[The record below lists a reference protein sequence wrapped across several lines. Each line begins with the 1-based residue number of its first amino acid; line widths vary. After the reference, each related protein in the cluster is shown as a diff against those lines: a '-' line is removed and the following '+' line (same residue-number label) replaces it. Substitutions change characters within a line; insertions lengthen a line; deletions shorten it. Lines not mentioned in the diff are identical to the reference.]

1 MKKCQGA
8 ASEWGKA
15 SLWAAVLPCLLL
27 LVLAMPGVCHAA
39 TTITGPADVV
49 TEGSFVYAYAV
60 GGATT
65 CNGVQFRATPG
76 TAATFTN
83 WVNGAVT
90 HVAATGFV
98 QGVNPVRSGGTFS
111 IVPGAGYTN
120 VLNGLAYST
129 VAAPGVVQGSLTLQG
144 FVSGRQYLAQFW
156 ANDSYGLYGTN
167 RLVQISTMT
176 NGVTLTDT
184 LAFNANKVN
193 NGVGQFTVMRF
204 TATASS
210 QLFNL
215 QSAGG
220 GNATVMMGISAL
232 QVRDVTPVAEDPG
245 DATVLLEAEYFTSK
259 GGWKVDTQ
267 FIEQM
272 GSFFLLAHNYGQPG
286 ADAITLATFPLTGTY
301 RVWVR
306 TKNWVSGYTG
316 AAAPGRFQLS
326 VAGALLPEVF
336 GDAATIWQWEDGGE
350 VWIQSGSRE
359 VRLKDLAGFEG
370 RCDAI
375 AFIKGSTLPPPNDS
389 ALKAWRLTALGESLT
404 PETTAPF
411 DLVVVGGGMGGCA
424 TALSAARNGLRV
436 ALIQDRPVL
445 GGNASQEIRV
455 GTRGERRYGLI
466 YEIDAT
472 DGFAN
477 GDEKTVARDV
487 VRLNVMTNEPNL
499 TLYMPY
505 RAYQVGTNATHSITH
520 VDIQQ
525 VGGPER
531 LRLTAPLFADCT
543 GDAWIGYWAGAD
555 YVYGSEPQSAYN
567 EPQARPVPGTTLGN
581 SLLWSTLVHPTDT
594 IPFPAS
600 LPWATEVAGTAKATS
615 GDWNWEYGIPASI
628 HTINDAEHIR
638 DHLFRAIYGN
648 YFNQRVA
655 DGHGRRYFQWM
666 AYVAGKRESR
676 RLLGDYVIKQQDL
689 RDGIYF
695 DDAVMTT
702 DWGMDLHYETAT
714 SYRSSFTKYAIKN
727 GKVFFPYRVL
737 YSRNV
742 PNLFMAGRNISST
755 HVAMGSPRVM
765 NTIAQMGVVV
775 GVAAKMCI
783 ENGYLPRDI
792 YRTTNNIVE
801 LQARLTGH
809 WVTTTQLPYP
819 ADPDN
824 YASVGAVIV
833 DNTNAVVT
841 GAWTSSTSDLNY
853 YGINYLHDGNTG
865 KGTKRVSWTLGT
877 GVGDFRVSIGSVK
890 ASSKASNAPVWVFT
904 DFATTNS
911 ATTERVY
918 INKGAPLVN
927 HSGGEILVGRFAESD
942 HHRGL
947 LQFQVPGFLANALV
961 QAVEVT
967 LTVSARDLDSAE
979 DWIGEQGLTLH
990 AVTEAFEP
998 GSVTWSNRNAT
1009 TAWAT
1014 PGGTFNATALA
1025 AITSPTFPSEVEEGE
1040 SFAFPRSATLRNLVT
1055 NNLNGLVNLMVRAP
1069 GLENTYSTTKLYRF
1083 GTATMRIY
1091 YDLPV
1096 MPATTNVDQSTGA
1109 YWVDLGTHS
1118 AGADGIRVVVGNS
1131 GTATYVVA
1139 DAVKAEN
1146 INASATT
1153 DVDGDGMADEWER
1166 YYFLVR
1172 YGAGVSPSADADGD
1186 GRSNWLEFKTNTD
1199 PTDRSSKYDL
1209 RIALADPVQQVGEDG
1224 ITIRWNSFNGLRY
1237 RIEARDTLSSGSFEP
1252 VAGMTGIEATE
1263 PTNEVFIP
1271 FDSGK
1276 PCAFYRLVLE

>member
-1 MKKCQGA
+1 
-8 ASEWGKA
+8 
-15 SLWAAVLPCLLL
+15 
-27 LVLAMPGVCHAA
+27 
-39 TTITGPADVV
+39 
-49 TEGSFVYAYAV
+49 
-60 GGATT
+60 
-65 CNGVQFRATPG
+65 
-76 TAATFTN
+76 
-83 WVNGAVT
+83 
-90 HVAATGFV
+90 
-98 QGVNPVRSGGTFS
+98 
-111 IVPGAGYTN
+111 
-120 VLNGLAYST
+120 VLNGLAFST
-129 VAAPGVVQGSLTLQG
+129 IAAPSVVQGSLTLQG
-144 FVSGRQYLAQFW
+144 LVSGRQYLAQFW

-176 NGVTLTDT
+176 NGVTISDT

-193 NGVGQFTVMRF
+193 NGVGQFTGMRF
-204 TATASS
+204 TATANS
-210 QLFNL
+210 QGFSL

-220 GNATVMMGISAL
+220 GSATVMMGLSAL
-232 QVRDVTPVAEDPG
+232 QVRDVTPVVEEPG
-245 DATVLLEAEYFTSK
+245 AATVLLEAEYFTSK

-286 ADAITLATFPLTGTY
+286 ADAVTVATFPLSGTY

-316 AAAPGRFQLS
+316 AAAPGRFQLAI
-326 VAGALLPEVF
+326 AGAPLSEVF
-336 GDAATIWQWEDGGE
+336 GDAATTWQWEDGGE

-359 VRLKDLAGFEG
+359 VCLKDLTGFEG

-375 AFIKGSTLPPPNDS
+375 AFIKGSSLPPPNDS
-389 ALKAWRLTALGESLT
+389 TLKAWRLAALGESLT
-404 PETTAPF
+404 PGATEHF

-424 TALSAARNGLRV
+424 TALSAARNGVRV
-436 ALIQDRPVL
+436 ALVQDRPVL

-477 GDEKTVARDV
+477 GDEKTVARDG
-487 VRLNVMTNEPNL
+487 VRLNVLTNEPNL

-505 RAYQVGTNATHSITH
+505 RAYQLGTNATQAITH
-520 VDIQQ
+520 VDIQR
-525 VGGPER
+525 VGSPER

-594 IPFPAS
+594 IPFPSS

-676 RLLGDYVIKQQDL
+676 RLLGDYVLKQQDL

-714 SYRSSFTKYAIKN
+714 SYRSSYTKYSVKN
-727 GKVFFPYRVL
+727 GKAFFPYRVL

-742 PNLFMAGRNISST
+742 PNLFMAGRNMSGT
-755 HVAMGSPRVM
+755 HVALGSPRVM

-792 YRTTNNIVE
+792 YRTTNSVVE

-809 WVTTTQLPYP
+809 WVTTTQLAYP
-819 ADPDN
+819 VDPIGSS
-824 YASVGAVIV
+824 ASGLIV
-833 DNTNAVVT
+833 DNTNAVVI
-841 GAWTSSTSDLNY
+841 GSWTTSTSDPNY
-853 YGINYLHDGNTG
+853 YGINYLHDGNAG
-865 KGTKRVSWTLGT
+865 KGAKRVAWTLNT
-877 GVGDFRVSIGSVK
+877 GAGAYRVSIGSVK
-890 ASSKASNAPVWVFT
+890 ASNKASNAPVWVFT
-904 DFATTNS
+904 DYAATNC
-911 ATTERVY
+911 AVTEKVY
-918 INKGAPLVN
+918 INNGTPTVN
-927 HSGGEILVGRFAESD
+927 NAGGQILVGRVASAN

-947 LQFQVPGFLANALV
+947 LQFQIPGFLTNAMV
-961 QAVEVT
+961 QAVDVA
-967 LTVSARDLDSAE
+967 LIVSERDAASAD

-990 AVTEAFEP
+990 AMTEAFDP
-998 GSVTWSNRNAT
+998 GQVTWSNRNAT

-1014 PGGTFNATALA
+1014 PGGSFNATALC
-1025 AITSPTFPSEVEEGE
+1025 AITSPTFPADVVAGE
-1040 SFAFPRSATLRNLVT
+1040 TLVFPRSVALRTLVT
-1055 NNLNGLVNLMVRAP
+1055 NNLNGTLNLMVRAP

-1083 GTATMRIY
+1083 ATATLRIY

-1109 YWVDLGTHS
+1109 YWVDLGTYS
-1118 AGADGIRVVVGNS
+1118 TSADGVRVVVGNH
-1131 GTATYVVA
+1131 GTTTFVVA

-1146 INASATT
+1146 INAAATT
-1153 DVDGDGMADEWER
+1153 DADGDGMADDWER

-1172 YGAGVSPSADADGD
+1172 YGAGVNPDDDADGD
-1186 GRSNWLEFKTNTD
+1186 GRSNWLEYKTNTD
-1199 PTDRSSKYDL
+1199 PTDKNSKYDL

-1237 RIEARDTLSSGSFEP
+1237 RIESRESLSTGSFEP
-1252 VAGMTGIEATE
+1252 VTGMTGIEATE
-1263 PTNEVFIP
+1263 PANEVFIP
-1271 FDSGK
+1271 FEPGK
-1276 PCAFYRLVLE
+1276 PSAFYRLVLE

>member
-1 MKKCQGA
+1 MMSKWNMERRLHVA
-8 ASEWGKA
+8 WS
-15 SLWAAVLPCLLL
+15 CLMMLL
-27 LVLAMPGVCHAA
+27 LAMPGVSHAA
-39 TTITGPADVV
+39 TTVTGPADVV
-49 TEGSFVYAYAV
+49 TEGSLVYAYAV

-65 CNGVQFRATPG
+65 CNGVQFRATPVTTG
-76 TAATFTN
+76 TFTN
-83 WVNGAVT
+83 WVNGALT
-90 HVAATGFV
+90 NVAATGFA
-98 QGVNPVRSGGTFS
+98 QGVTPTRSGGTFS

-129 VAAPGVVQGSLTLQG
+129 IAAPSVVQGSLTLQG
-144 FVSGRQYLAQFW
+144 FVIGRQYLVQFW

-167 RLVQISTMT
+167 RLVQISTVT

-204 TATASS
+204 TATANQ
-210 QLFNL
+210 QLFTL

-220 GNATVMMGISAL
+220 GHPTVMMGISAL
-232 QVRDVTPVAEDPG
+232 QVRDVTPVIEEPG
-245 DATVLLEAEYFTSK
+245 EATVLVEAEYFTSK

-267 FIEQM
+267 FVEQM

-286 ADAITLATFPLTGTY
+286 ADAVTLATFPLSGTY

-326 VAGALLPEVF
+326 VAGAVQPEVF
-336 GDAATIWQWEDGGE
+336 GDAATTWQWEDGGE
-350 VWIQSGSRE
+350 MWVQSGSRE
-359 VRLKDLAGFEG
+359 VCLKDLTGFEG

-375 AFIKGSTLPPPNDS
+375 AFIKGSSLPPPNDS
-389 ALKAWRLTALGESLT
+389 TLNAWRLAALGESLV
-404 PETTAPF
+404 PGATANF

-455 GTRGERRYGLI
+455 GTRGERRYGMI

-487 VRLNVMTNEPNL
+487 VRLNVLTNEPNL

-505 RAYQVGTNATHSITH
+505 RAYQLGTNATQAITH
-520 VDIQQ
+520 VDVQR

-543 GDAWIGYWAGAD
+543 GDAWVGYWAGAD

-594 IPFPAS
+594 IPFPTS

-615 GDWNWEYGIPASI
+615 GDWNWEYGIPAAI

-676 RLLGDYVIKQQDL
+676 RLLGDYVLKQQDL

-714 SYRSSFTKYAIKN
+714 SYRSSYTKYSVKN
-727 GKVFFPYRVL
+727 GKAFFPYRVL

-742 PNLFMAGRNISST
+742 PNLFMAGRNMSGT
-755 HVAMGSPRVM
+755 HVALGSPRVM

-792 YRTTNNIVE
+792 YRTTNSVVE

-819 ADPDN
+819 VDPER
-824 YASVGAVIV
+824 YASAGTLIV

-841 GAWTSSTSDLNY
+841 GAWTPSTSDPNF
-853 YGINYLHDGNTG
+853 YGINYLHDGNAG
-865 KGTKRVSWTLGT
+865 KGTKRVAWTLNT
-877 GVGDFRVSIGSVK
+877 GAGSYRVSIGSVK
-890 ASSKASNAPVWVFT
+890 VVSKASNAPVWVFT
-904 DFATTNS
+904 DFATTNAS
-911 ATTERVY
+911 TTEKVF
-918 INKGAPLVN
+918 INKGDPTIN
-927 HSGGEILVGRFAESD
+927 HSGGEILVGRVPDAN

-947 LQFQVPGFLANALV
+947 LQFQIPGFLTNALV
-961 QAVEVT
+961 QAVDVT
-967 LTVSARDLDSAE
+967 LTVSARDPESAE
-979 DWIGEQGLTLH
+979 DWIGAQGLTLH
-990 AVTEAFEP
+990 AVTESFEP
-998 GSVTWSNRNAT
+998 TQVTWSNRNAT

-1014 PGGTFNATALA
+1014 PGGTFHATALA
-1025 AITSPTFPSEVEEGE
+1025 SITSPTFPADVVAGE
-1040 SFAFPRSATLRNLVT
+1040 SFVFPKSVALRSLVT
-1055 NNLNGLVNLMVRAP
+1055 NNLNGIVNVMIRAP
-1069 GLENTYSTTKLYRF
+1069 GLETTYSTTKLYRF
-1083 GTATMRIY
+1083 ATATMRIY

-1096 MPATTNVDQSTGA
+1096 LPATTNVNQSVGA
-1109 YWVDLGTHS
+1109 YWVDLGTYS
-1118 AGADGIRVVVGNS
+1118 TSADGVRVVVGNH
-1131 GTATYVVA
+1131 GTTSHVVA

-1146 INASATT
+1146 INAAATT
-1153 DVDGDGMADEWER
+1153 DVDGDGMADDWER

-1172 YGAGVSPSADADGD
+1172 YGAGVNPNEDSDGD
-1186 GRSNWLEFKTNTD
+1186 GRSNWLEYKTNTD
-1199 PTDRSSKYDL
+1199 PTDKNSKYDL
-1209 RIALADPVQQVGEDG
+1209 RIALANPEQQVGETG
-1224 ITIRWNSFNGLRY
+1224 ITIRWNSFNGLHY
-1237 RIEARDTLSSGSFEP
+1237 RIEARDNLMSGSFEP

-1271 FDSGK
+1271 FAPGK
-1276 PCAFYRLVLE
+1276 PYAFYRLVLE